1 MQLKNII
8 NKFDKSSIKAGDGK
22 EVGIYPLYTCS
33 SIVNKFLNDFIC
45 DDEAIVLSTG
55 GSFSIHYVKGKFNYS
70 TDCYVFNTDKF
81 NLKYL
86 YYYLLNKSDDINK
99 MFRGAGLKHLNKNE
113 FVSLNINDIDLKQQ
127 LLIVKQL
134 DKLTELITIRK
145 QEIDKCNSLIKSQ
158 FVEMFGDPVSNI
170 KKWEKTKLSDKCEIV
185 TGNTPS
191 RKIEAYYGNYIE
203 WIKSDNI
210 VEDKTYLSKA
220 KEHLSIEGLK
230 IGRYVPENCILMTC
244 IAGSLKSI
252 GNVAIT
258 DRVVSFNQQING
270 INPKE
275 NNVYF
280 MYEQFILSKE
290 YLHTPVNMSLKGI
303 LSKNQLGNLEFIFPP
318 IELQNKFGKI
328 FEQIDKQKFEF
339 EKSLK
344 KLEELQASLM
354 QEYFG

>member
-22 EVGIYPLYTCS
+22 EVGIYSLYTCS
-33 SIVNKFLNDFIC
+33 PIVNKFLNDFIC

-145 QEIDKCNSLIKSQ
+145 QEIDKCNNLIKSQ
-158 FVEMFGDPVSNI
+158 FVEMFENKNYPRMTGKELFTFSSGKFLEESKRKNSGFPVYGGNGITWYTDQPLIDFDTIIFGRVGAYCGNVKKVNEPVWITDNAIYI
-170 KKWEKTKLSDKCEIV
+170 KKFKTD
-185 TGNTPS
+185 
-191 RKIEAYYGNYIE
+191 A
-203 WIKSDNI
+203 
-210 VEDKTYLSKA
+210 
-220 KEHLSIEGLK
+220 
-230 IGRYVPENCILMTC
+230 
-244 IAGSLKSI
+244 
-252 GNVAIT
+252 
-258 DRVVSFNQQING
+258 FNLN
-270 INPKE
+270 
-275 NNVYF
+275 F
-280 MYEQFILSKE
+280 LF
-290 YLHTPVNMSLKGI
+290 NM
-303 LSKNQLGNLEFIFPP
+303 LEFIDFSRFAQHSGQPKITQKPLEEYNYVIPP
-318 IELQNKFGKI
+318 IEEQLKFSKI
-328 FEQIDKQKFEF
+328 VEQIDKQKFVNANLLQLLG
-339 EKSLK
+339 KNLK
-344 KLEELQASLM
+344 RC
-354 QEYFG
+354 YNNIIDFR

>member
-33 SIVNKFLNDFIC
+33 PIVNKFLNDFIC

-113 FVSLNINDIDLKQQ
+113 FISLNINYINLKQQ

-134 DKLTELITIRK
+134 DKLTELITIKK

-158 FVEMFGDPVSNI
+158 FVSQMCLG
-170 KKWEKTKLSDKCEIV
+170 
-185 TGNTPS
+185 
-191 RKIEAYYGNYIE
+191 
-203 WIKSDNI
+203 
-210 VEDKTYLSKA
+210 
-220 KEHLSIEGLK
+220 GL
-230 IGRYVPENCILMTC
+230 V
-244 IAGSLKSI
+244 
-252 GNVAIT
+252 
-258 DRVVSFNQQING
+258 
-270 INPKE
+270 
-275 NNVYF
+275 
-280 MYEQFILSKE
+280 
-290 YLHTPVNMSLKGI
+290 
-303 LSKNQLGNLEFIFPP
+303 
-318 IELQNKFGKI
+318 
-328 FEQIDKQKFEF
+328 
-339 EKSLK
+339 
-344 KLEELQASLM
+344 
-354 QEYFG
+354 

>member
-33 SIVNKFLNDFIC
+33 PIVNKFLNDFIC

-145 QEIDKCNSLIKSQ
+145 QEIDKCNNLIKSQ
-158 FVEMFGDPVSNI
+158 FVEMFEN
-170 KKWEKTKLSDKCEIV
+170 EKYE
-185 TGNTPS
+185 
-191 RKIEAYYGNYIE
+191 KIEL
-203 WIKSDNI
+203 
-210 VEDKTYLSKA
+210 KTIA
-220 KEHLSIEGLK
+220 K
-230 IGRYVPENCILMTC
+230 IGSSKRIYANEYRET
-244 IAGSLKSI
+244 
-252 GNVAIT
+252 
-258 DRVVSFNQQING
+258 G
-270 INPKE
+270 IPF
-275 NNVYF
+275 YR
-280 MYEQFILSKE
+280 SKE
-290 YLHTPVNMSLKGI
+290 IRELGSGMKPSVELFIDREKYNFVKEKYGVPKKGDILLAAIGATIGYMWIVDDSSFYYKDGNLINVSPYNNINSIYLRYI
-303 LSKNQLGNLEFIFPP
+303 LEKIISDFKSKNASGSAQLAMTIEKIEKFLVSVPP
-318 IELQNKFGKI
+318 IELQNRFASI
-328 FEQIDKQKFEF
+328 VEQINKQKFEF